1 MRGPATWRSVFVL
14 TALLCGVASSAAAQS
29 GLVHVDSSSALRFG
43 PSPDHDSVTY
53 TVRAVPLQTLS
64 GALPAPV
71 MLNVGRPALTNGEVV
86 VPRFALF
93 TAIRSNTTYQF
104 EVRAV
109 NAQGTASE
117 PAYSSPFYHR
127 SCTPLLTLYG
137 CGWAW

>member
-1 MRGPATWRSVFVL
+1 L

-29 GLVHVDSSSALRFG
+29 GLVHVDSSNALRFG
-43 PSPDHDSVTY
+43 PSPDHGSVTY

-64 GALPAPV
+64 GALPAPIT
-71 MLNVGRPALTNGEVV
+71 LNLGRPALINGEIV

-93 TAIRSNTTYQF
+93 TAIQANTTYQF

-109 NAQGTASE
+109 NAQGAASE
-117 PAYSSPFYHR
+117 PAYSQTFYHR
-127 SCTPLLTLYG
+127 SCTPLLKLYG